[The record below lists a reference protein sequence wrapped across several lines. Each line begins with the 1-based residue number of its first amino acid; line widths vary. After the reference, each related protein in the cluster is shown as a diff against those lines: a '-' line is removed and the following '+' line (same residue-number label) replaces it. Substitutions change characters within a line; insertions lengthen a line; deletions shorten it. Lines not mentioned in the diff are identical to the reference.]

1 MRAMLGGRP
10 VSKPRMQ
17 DYYSTPEWRA
27 RRDECLQ
34 RHGNRCA
41 FCNGKE
47 RVQAHHRTYARMG
60 RELPHDVV
68 AVCEECHTALHDAWQ
83 GREGWSAFVKDVA
96 EMCYQAPHTAVLRFR
111 TNVALGSGDLRVA
124 RDRDRIRKELETMLA
139 LVVECSTKENE
150 AVRVAAVL
158 GLSQKDTDEF
168 LEAIKRPE
176 PEAGR

>member
-1 MRAMLGGRP
+1 MLGGGP

-34 RHGNRCA
+34 RYGNRCA

-68 AVCEECHTALHDAWQ
+68 AVCGECHTALHDAWHV
-83 GREGWSAFVKDVA
+83 RECGNAFVESFM
-96 EMCYQAPHTAVLRFR
+96 EMCHEVPHLSLLRFR

-124 RDRDRIRKELETMLA
+124 RDRDRIRKELETTLA
-139 LVVECSTKENE
+139 LVVECSTKEYE
-150 AVRVAAVL
+150 AVRAVAAL
-158 GLSQKDTDEF
+158 GLSQEDADEF